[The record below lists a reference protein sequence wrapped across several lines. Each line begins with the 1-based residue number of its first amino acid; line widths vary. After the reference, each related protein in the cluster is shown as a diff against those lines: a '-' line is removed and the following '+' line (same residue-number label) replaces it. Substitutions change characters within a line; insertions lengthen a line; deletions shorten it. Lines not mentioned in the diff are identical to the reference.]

1 MNPRWIF
8 ALALAVGCSS
18 VEFLPRKPV
27 ALDRAPLR
35 GVPDPNA
42 APFPS
47 SMPSASPVV
56 ARAGSVAEEF
66 KLKNGIRV
74 LLLEEHASPL
84 VAIGVVIQRGSVE
97 APPGVFDLFVDA
109 MSRGSDLIA
118 PKAFDIDVQDTY
130 AIVHRAGART
140 ELSVVSAQFVA
151 PLLHDVVRIV
161 VPSVAHPLF
170 DPEDFERLLDRHR
183 RRVSAQRDEAGATA
197 RRELAKLLFPA
208 GHPYA
213 ASTDDVEHAL
223 DGVTRDTIVALQS
236 CVASDDVAVV
246 AAGDVK
252 RAQLEPLLEDALGSM
267 KPGARARKP
276 IADAPPPAAS
286 HVLLLDHPH
295 DTQAQI
301 ALGFMTLKYDS
312 PDFPALFVLSRIVQ
326 GSMYQAMRRAHG
338 STYGTSSELAMM
350 HANAPLIFSAAV
362 DVDQVGQAL
371 RDTFG
376 TITNLEPELQKPDT
390 LARAKTMAAHWANY
404 ETVDAAVASLST
416 LAAFDLPVD
425 HWVKLQ
431 KMVETLTTEDLL
443 RVAKQYLDPAHAEL
457 VVLGDVTR
465 FQPDIEALK
474 IGDVEVRKV
483 AH

>member
-1 MNPRWIF
+1 MSPRFMF
-8 ALALAVGCSS
+8 ALALAMGCSS

-35 GVPDPNA
+35 GVTDSNA

-47 SMPSASPVV
+47 SMPSASPAV

-74 LLLEEHASPL
+74 LLFEEHASPL

-130 AIVHRAGART
+130 AIVHRAGARA

-161 VPSVAHPLF
+161 VPAIAHPLF
-170 DPEDFERLLDRHR
+170 DSDDFERVLDRHR
-183 RRVSAQRDEAGATA
+183 RRVTAQRDEAGATA
-197 RRELAKLLFPA
+197 RRELAKLLFPS

-213 ASTDDVEHAL
+213 ASDDVDHPL
-223 DGVTRDTIVALQS
+223 DGVTRDAVLALQT

-246 AAGDVK
+246 AAGDVQ
-252 RAQLEPLLEDALGSM
+252 RAQLEPLLEDVLGSM

-301 ALGFMTLKYDS
+301 ALGFITLKYDS
-312 PDFPALFVLSRIVQ
+312 PDYPALFVLSRLVQ
-326 GSMYQAMRRAHG
+326 SAMYQAMRRGHG

-376 TITNLEPELQKPDT
+376 TISNLETELRKPDT
-390 LARAKTMAAHWANY
+390 LARAKNMAAHWASY

-425 HWVKLQ
+425 HWVKL
-431 KMVETLTTEDLL
+431 KKGVEALTTEDLL
-443 RVAKQYLDPAHAEL
+443 RVAKQYLDLAHAEL
-457 VVLGDVTR
+457 VVLGDVAH
-465 FQPDIEALK
+465 FQPDVEALK
-474 IGDVEVRKV
+474 IGDIEVRKV